1 MHIKKKKPTNPHSG
15 FREILISSVPLSIK
29 LRISYCDDTMHSVV
43 NTSAFTVPAL
53 IMRISLFGE
62 SSLLHS
68 RQKCNYF

>member
-1 MHIKKKKPTNPHSG
+1 MPIKKPQHSG
-15 FREILISSVPLSIK
+15 FREILISSVPLCIK
-29 LRISYCDDTMHSVV
+29 LRISYCDGTMHSVV
-43 NTSAFTVPAL
+43 NTSAVIVPAL